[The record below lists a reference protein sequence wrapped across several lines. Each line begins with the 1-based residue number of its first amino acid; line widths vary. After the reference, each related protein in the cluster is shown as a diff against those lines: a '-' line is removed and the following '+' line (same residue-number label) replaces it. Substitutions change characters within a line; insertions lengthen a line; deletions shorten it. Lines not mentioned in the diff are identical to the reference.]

1 MLSRLNKRLL
11 WCTAGGIAAEL
22 AGLIFLAAGFQPVA
36 NVLTTYPGSWVFHL
50 VPGAITDRLSE
61 ATLFFFGFFSGALL
75 WAAALYGLS
84 RLTRRS
90 GRRPGGRAELV

>member
-22 AGLIFLAAGFQPVA
+22 AGLIFLATGFQPVA

-50 VPGAITDRLSE
+50 VPRAITDRLPE

-84 RLTRRS
+84 LLIQQKRRAPTEKSGTR
-90 GRRPGGRAELV
+90 